1 MALHRRDIGRCRQ
14 EIDHRIEQGL
24 HAAVLECA
32 AAQHRHNFTGNRALA
47 QRGLDFGLG
56 QRHTIQVFLQ
66 QFFAGFRRGFDHA
79 AVPFLGH
86 LLQRRRDLDV
96 FELDALRGIVP
107 HDRLH
112 LDQVDH
118 AMEIIFRP
126 DRDLHRDRI
135 AFQAF
140 ADLLM
145 HAQEIGAD
153 AIHLVDE
160 GQPRHLVFVGLPPHG
175 FRLRLHAADRV
186 VHHAGAVQH
195 AHRALDLDREIDVA
209 RGVDDVDPMHRI
221 IAGHPFPEA
230 GGGGRRDRDA
240 AFLFLLHPVHRR
252 GAVVHLAQFVVDPRI
267 EQDALGGG
275 GLAGVDVGADTDV
288 AVAFYGG
295 FSSHGS
301 FLGYVWLLDQAVRRL
316 AKFPAL
322 IRLYANSEMETGRS
336 RSNFLLYQ
344 A

>member
-1 MALHRRDIGRCRQ
+1 MALDRRDIGRCRQ

-86 LLQRRRDLDV
+86 LLQRGRNLNV

-118 AMEIIFRP
+118 AVKIVFCP

-145 HAQEIGAD
+145 HAQEVGAD

-160 GQPRHLVFVGLPPHG
+160 GQSRHPVLIGLPPHG
-175 FRLRLHAADRV
+175 FRLRLHAAYRV

-209 RGVDDVDPMHRI
+209 RGVDQVQVVDRAVLCFVGQRGGLRLDGDATFALQIHRVEHLFFHFTVGQ
-221 IAGHPFPEA
+221 AA
-230 GGGGRRDRDA
+230 AKLDDA
-240 AFLFLLHPVHRR
+240 ISQCGL
-252 GAVVHLAQFVVDPRI
+252 AVVNMSDDGKV
-267 EQDALGGG
+267 
-275 GLAGVDVGADTDV
+275 TDMLHRV
-288 AVAFYGG
+288 
-295 FSSHGS
+295 
-301 FLGYVWLLDQAVRRL
+301 QN
-316 AKFPAL
+316 KNPA
-322 IRLYANSEMETGRS
+322 
-336 RSNFLLYQ
+336 
-344 A
+344 